1 MDKALLEI
9 NGLECVRGD
18 KQLFSD
24 LSFSLEAGSLLH
36 VHGPNGSGK
45 TTLLRAIAG
54 LVLPENGEIR
64 WNGEA
69 SEKQKDDFNRELLY
83 LGHHYGLKFELT
95 GYENLKV
102 FANLSGAEISEQEVE
117 AALIR
122 FGLAHCVELPV
133 KVLSQG
139 QKRRVAL
146 ARLLLQRSK
155 LWILDE
161 PFVALDAAAV
171 ELLLGVIKAHVADG
185 GMVILTTHQ
194 AVAIDAGQLQH
205 LHLGQQH
212 LDQQPSG
219 SVAEPH

>member
-9 NGLECVRGD
+9 RELECVRGD
-18 KQLFSD
+18 KQLFKG
-24 LSFSLEAGSLLH
+24 LSFSLGAGSLLH

-54 LVLPENGEIR
+54 LVLQESGEIC
-64 WNGEA
+64 WNGEQIG
-69 SEKQKDDFNRELLY
+69 KQKDEFNRELLY

-102 FANLSGAEISEQEVE
+102 FANLSGSDISEHEVE
-117 AALIR
+117 AALMR

-146 ARLLLQRSK
+146 ARLLLQSSK

-171 ELLLGVIKAHVADG
+171 ELLLDVIKAHVAAG

-194 AVAIDAGQLQH
+194 EVAVEVGALQH
-205 LHLGQQH
+205 LHLGQA
-212 LDQQPSG
+212 QPTQTRQTAM
-219 SVAEPH
+219 AEQY

>member
-9 NGLECVRGD
+9 QALECVRGD
-18 KQLFSD
+18 KQLFSE

-54 LVLPENGEIR
+54 LVLQECGEIR
-64 WNGEA
+64 WNGELVTQQQD
-69 SEKQKDDFNRELLY
+69 EFNRELLY

-102 FANLSGAEISEQEVE
+102 FANLSGSEISEHEVE
-117 AALIR
+117 AALTR

-146 ARLLLQRSK
+146 ARLLLQPSK

-161 PFVALDAAAV
+161 PFVALDVAAV
-171 ELLLGVIKAHVADG
+171 ELLLEVIRAHVAAG
-185 GMVILTTHQ
+185 GLVILTTHQ
-194 AVAIDAGQLQH
+194 EVAIEVGSLQH
-205 LHLGQQH
+205 LHLGQAAGQR
-212 LDQQPSG
+212 
-219 SVAEPH
+219 

>member
-9 NGLECVRGD
+9 QALECVRGD
-18 KQLFSD
+18 KQLFSE

-54 LVLPENGEIR
+54 LVLQEQGEIC
-64 WNGEA
+64 WNGVPTA
-69 SEKQKDDFNRELLY
+69 KQKDEFNRELLY

-102 FANLSGAEISEQEVE
+102 FANLSGTEISEHEVE
-117 AALIR
+117 AALTR

-161 PFVALDAAAV
+161 PFVALDVAAV
-171 ELLLGVIKAHVADG
+171 DLLLGVIKGHVADG

-194 AVAIDAGQLQH
+194 EVAMDAGQLQH
-205 LHLGQQH
+205 LHLGGKQS
-212 LDQQPSG
+212 DSM
-219 SVAEPH
+219 AEQY

>member
-1 MDKALLEI
+1 MDKALLEVQA
-9 NGLECVRGD
+9 LACVRGD
-18 KQLFSD
+18 KQLFSE

-54 LVLPENGEIR
+54 LVLQEQGEIC
-64 WNGEA
+64 WNGVPTA
-69 SEKQKDDFNRELLY
+69 KQKDEFNREQLY

-102 FANLSGAEISEQEVE
+102 FANLSGSDISEHEVE
-117 AALIR
+117 AALTR
-122 FGLAHCVELPV
+122 FGLARCVELPV

-161 PFVALDAAAV
+161 PFVALDVAAV
-171 ELLLGVIKAHVADG
+171 DLLLEVIKAHVADG

-194 AVAIDAGQLQH
+194 EVVIDAGQLQH
-205 LHLGQQH
+205 LHLGQKPRASMAQQH
-212 LDQQPSG
+212 
-219 SVAEPH
+219 